1 MPDRAD
7 EKSPAREEA
16 EREAAREE
24 PRGAARRNGGRAR
37 PRARLGRRK
46 ETACKKRLRPDAA
59 LRPRRPR
66 PGHSPAPQRAM
77 PGLSRHALR
86 GARGGPLRRAVAPRP
101 RALVPGGRNRRKAWA
116 PPPVLRC
123 RAIKSRLSRRARRRI
138 ASQRG
143 AGKHRGKPSPA
154 QGLDVERPQSGQGD
168 KKWRRAVFRFARR
181 AARAALWAARAAR
194 PQASARAAPRGL
206 EPPACPHA
214 AASSCPRRTS
224 RFRTR
229 TCPRRRACP
238 QKSGR
243 RIAFMPA
250 REGTPAGAVYPHY
263 SEKRPQ
269 KPLYLFEKIWYTVEH
284 RENPPGGPGTE

>member
-37 PRARLGRRK
+37 PRALLGRRK

-66 PGHSPAPQRAM
+66 PGHSPAPKRAM

-86 GARGGPLRRAVAPRP
+86 GARRGPLRRAVAPRP

-138 ASQRG
+138 ALQRG

-168 KKWRRAVFRFARR
+168 KKWRRAVFRFAAQSGKGRSVGR
-181 AARAALWAARAAR
+181 LH
-194 PQASARAAPRGL
+194 G
-206 EPPACPHA
+206 
-214 AASSCPRRTS
+214 AASSVCLRCAPRS
-224 RFRTR
+224 RA
-229 TCPRRRACP
+229 PRL
-238 QKSGR
+238 
-243 RIAFMPA
+243 PA
-250 REGTPAGAVYPHY
+250 RGGKLLPTPD
-263 SEKRPQ
+263 
-269 KPLYLFEKIWYTVEH
+269 LTVSSP
-284 RENPPGGPGTE
+284 RLPAPPGLSSKKRAADRLYAGPRGDPCRGSLSPL